1 MFSSKTTSPSSLGD
15 IKKITI
21 QHYLA
26 LVQVAFMITIWVFW
40 LQINK
45 IFKQQ
50 EDTVKASSI
59 NSVMNGVVAN
69 NPQNLCIT
77 SSNMEDFNK
86 LRLYT
91 LILLIIVN
99 VNLFLNLLYLAFQYK
114 LPSDRWIVTLPYG
127 LLAASGIVGM
137 ALSVDGFLKIRS
149 MNNLPTDCTQ
159 LSQKLKIFFI
169 LSISINVFQTAV
181 SLWTLKELY
190 YVAKKV

>member
-1 MFSSKTTSPSSLGD
+1 MTASKTTSLANIS
-15 IKKITI
+15 KVTI

-26 LVQVAFMITIWVFW
+26 LIQVAFMITIWVFW
-40 LQINK
+40 SQINK

-77 SSNMEDFNK
+77 ASNVEDFKK
-86 LRLYT
+86 LQLYT
-91 LILLIIVN
+91 LIILIFVN
-99 VNLFLNLLYLAFQYK
+99 VSPLLNSLYLAFQYK

-137 ALSVDGFLKIRS
+137 ALSVDGFMKIS
-149 MNNLPTDCTQ
+149 STTNQPADCVN

-190 YVAKKV
+190 YVAKKF

>member
-1 MFSSKTTSPSSLGD
+1 MSLSKTTSTASISD
-15 IKKITI
+15 IKKVTI

-40 LQINK
+40 SQIRK

-50 EDTVKASSI
+50 EDTIKASSI
-59 NSVMNGVVAN
+59 NSVMNGVAA

-77 SSNMEDFNK
+77 ASNVEDFKK
-86 LRLYT
+86 LQLYT
-91 LILLIIVN
+91 LIILIFVN
-99 VNLFLNLLYLAFQYK
+99 VSPLLNSLYLAFQYK
-114 LPSDRWIVTLPYG
+114 LPSDRWIVALPYG

-137 ALSVDGFLKIRS
+137 ALSVDGFLKIS
-149 MNNLPTDCTQ
+149 STTNQPADCAN

-190 YVAKKV
+190 YVAKKF